1 MEEFISKCSSLPGSN
16 MLMNSWAYLPKSGL
30 HRNWRNVVDPIVT
43 SQWCQCSIPGFRC
56 CWHWEGFMAFAFA
69 MMNDK
74 PYESHVFM
82 VTGGSPLALGHWPSD
97 FHRNLKRTPLDFT
110 TWIGKKSQRFFLS
123 EICLGEISAN
133 HRNCGRVIPIL
144 HLRWS
149 NPARNSWPCCRTKKG
164 MSKIWGQQP
173 LPRSNSWS
181 GRHLPIPGRS
191 RSGDGCGISL
201 MVIELINMGNHA
213 GLTDRNRWI
222 NGI

>member
-110 TWIGKKSQRFFLS
+110 TWIGKKSQRFFSAKYVLAKSQQIIEIVVESSQFCIFAGQIQPEIAGHAAERRRECRKS
-123 EICLGEISAN
+123 EGSSLCLAQ
-133 HRNCGRVIPIL
+133 
-144 HLRWS
+144 
-149 NPARNSWPCCRTKKG
+149 T
-164 MSKIWGQQP
+164 
-173 LPRSNSWS
+173 
-181 GRHLPIPGRS
+181 PGLADIFWYLA
-191 RSGDGCGISL
+191 GAGVE
-201 MVIELINMGNHA
+201 MVVVFL
-213 GLTDRNRWI
+213 
-222 NGI
+222 

>member
-1 MEEFISKCSSLPGSN
+1 MISR
-16 MLMNSWAYLPKSGL
+16 MNPMFSWSP
-30 HRNWRNVVDPIVT
+30 
-43 SQWCQCSIPGFRC
+43 
-56 CWHWEGFMAFAFA
+56 EG
-69 MMNDK
+69 
-74 PYESHVFM
+74 H
-82 VTGGSPLALGHWPSD
+82 LW
-97 FHRNLKRTPLDFT
+97 PLDIGHRIFIPILNILHYISLHESEKNT
-110 TWIGKKSQRFFLS
+110 TFFLS

-164 MSKIWGQQP
+164 MSKIRGQQP

-191 RSGDGCGISL
+191 RTGDGCGISL

-213 GLTDRNRWI
+213 GPTDRNW
-222 NGI
+222 